1 MVWSCV
7 TNTLA
12 CSAGWSWAHQNCCW
26 PRQKLRP
33 SSVSTLKVHPFRG
46 VVVALVQGEQLNS
59 ADAAAQDMGQEG

>member
-1 MVWSCV
+1 MGPPELL
-7 TNTLA
+7 LA
-12 CSAGWSWAHQNCCW
+12 NSW